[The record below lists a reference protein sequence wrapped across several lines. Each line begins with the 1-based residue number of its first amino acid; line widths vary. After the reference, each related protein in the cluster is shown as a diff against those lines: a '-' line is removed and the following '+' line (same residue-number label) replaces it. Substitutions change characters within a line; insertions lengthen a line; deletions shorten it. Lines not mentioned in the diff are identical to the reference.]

1 MIELRHLTIG
11 FPRDDGGFGLAVRDV
26 SLAIAPGE
34 RVGIVGESGS
44 GKSLTALACLGLV
57 PEPGRF
63 ASGSILIDGRDL
75 ANATADDLLRWR
87 GETVGLCFQEASS
100 ALNPVYTVGF
110 QLEESVSCHRSFSR
124 SESRAL
130 ARELL
135 EMVAVDS
142 VDRMLGS
149 YPHQLSGGQAQRVM
163 LALALAGNPRL
174 LIADEPT
181 SALDA
186 VTRVEI
192 LGLLA
197 RLVEERDLAL
207 LLISHDL
214 GVVRSAVD
222 RILVMYAGEVVEE
235 APTDHLFREPLHP
248 YTRLLLA
255 SAPGARGRTLRPAT
269 ALTLSDASV
278 DSPACSFAARCS
290 AALSTCHEAHPE
302 LDAIAV
308 DRLLRCP
315 VAAGGWD
322 GGHVDS

>member
-1 MIELRHLTIG
+1 MIELRRLSID
-11 FPRDDGGFGLAVRDV
+11 FPHRHGGVKLAVRDV
-26 SLAIAPGE
+26 SLAVAPGE

-75 ANATADDLLRWR
+75 PSLTPKELQRWR
-87 GETVGLCFQEASS
+87 GENAGLCFQEASS

-110 QLEESVSCHRSFSR
+110 QLEEAVSCHRGTKR
-124 SESRAL
+124 SESRDT

-135 EMVAVDS
+135 EMVAIDPVE
-142 VDRMLGS
+142 RILGA

-186 VTRVEI
+186 ITRSEI
-192 LGLLA
+192 LGLVE
-197 RLVEERDLAL
+197 RLVEEFGLAL

-214 GVVRSAVD
+214 EAVRSAVD

-235 APTDHLFREPLHP
+235 AATGDVFRDPLPSLH
-248 YTRLLLA
+248 
-255 SAPGARGRTLRPAT
+255 SVAPGFGARRPRTRSSPTGSRRPA
-269 ALTLSDASV
+269 
-278 DSPACSFAARCS
+278 P
-290 AALSTCHEAHPE
+290 
-302 LDAIAV
+302 
-308 DRLLRCP
+308 
-315 VAAGGWD
+315 
-322 GGHVDS
+322 